1 MSTNIQSPQNW
12 KSLSLASRALK
23 AEIKT
28 KTYSFPPGKSI
39 FPSKYNFLKYNPGK
53 LIFCWKIS
61 QRLQCSFFDR
71 FWKTTEVVIYNAK
84 VINCWLSK
92 SGYSALSDDWET
104 KIYLQ
109 TELESDSFI
118 QLNYHLLEISF
129 LLFQLRVTKEKKS
142 IPSSQFISMPETE
155 EKQDENAYRTETK
168 QPLKWASL
176 LLQTSTQEVWGIFL
190 NNPGK

>member
-1 MSTNIQSPQNW
+1 
-12 KSLSLASRALK
+12 
-23 AEIKT
+23 
-28 KTYSFPPGKSI
+28 
-39 FPSKYNFLKYNPGK
+39 
-53 LIFCWKIS
+53 
-61 QRLQCSFFDR
+61 
-71 FWKTTEVVIYNAK
+71 
-84 VINCWLSK
+84 LSK

-109 TELESDSFI
+109 TELESDSSI

-168 QPLKWASL
+168 QPLK
-176 LLQTSTQEVWGIFL
+176 
-190 NNPGK
+190 